1 MIFGKVLRTTRE
13 RDPNKAAL
21 AFGERQWSYAEL
33 DDLTDRVAAGLYAEG
48 VRRDDR
54 VALFMPNFPELV
66 FSYLA
71 CFKLGAI
78 AVPLN
83 HRYLQPEAKY
93 ALAHSGATTLVVH
106 VDKLADAIGL
116 PFDQLGIVR
125 RYLVTGTPAAAPRHA
140 PPAQAQ
146 TPFRLFDTLLAGH
159 PIAPQATFD
168 ERQLATI
175 MYTSGTTAKPK
186 GVVHSHE
193 TLWHCVQ
200 IQCSSMEYT
209 AEDVQL
215 ITTSACHC
223 AATYGQIFP
232 NIFAGGTAVML
243 DGPTPRQVVEAIVAH
258 RVTRCQMLPASLQDL
273 VEYLEQHPT
282 DLSSLRSFFAGGDVV
297 PLDTHTRFRAAVGID
312 VSEVCGMTEAIT
324 YSVNPPFGEKRL
336 GSIGKPVRETQV
348 RIADEH
354 GRELPI
360 DTLGEILIKSPS
372 NMVGYWNDTLHTAA
386 TMRDGWLASG
396 DLGRVDKDGYL
407 WFVGRKK
414 EIIIRGGSNISPLE
428 VEEVID
434 QHPAVHISGVVGMPE
449 PRLGQIVIAYVA
461 LRPDTSPRPSPD
473 ELRAFVA
480 ERIAAYKV
488 PERFFLLDALPLNA
502 SNKVDRQK
510 LHARVVA
517 DVQAASAAR

>member
-1 MIFGKVLRTTRE
+1 MIFGEVLRTTRQ
-13 RDPNKAAL
+13 RNPSKMAL
-21 AFGERQWSYAEL
+21 VFAERQWTYAEL
-33 DDLTDRVAAGLYAEG
+33 DDLTDGIAAGLYAAG

-54 VALFMPNFPELV
+54 VALFMPNCPELV

-83 HRYLQPEAKY
+83 HRYRQPEAEY
-93 ALAHSGATTLVVH
+93 VLRHSGSTTLVVH
-106 VDKLADAIGL
+106 VDKLADAIAL
-116 PFDQLGIVR
+116 PFDSLGIVR
-125 RYLVTGTPAAAPRHA
+125 RYLVSGRPAVGGSSATAPSEM
-140 PPAQAQ
+140 
-146 TPFRLFDTLLAGH
+146 PFRPFESLADGN
-159 PIAPQATFD
+159 PVSLVAATFD

-200 IQCSSMEYT
+200 IQTASMGFT

-232 NIFAGGTAVML
+232 NIFAGGTAVLL
-243 DGPTPRQVVEAIVAH
+243 DAPTPQQVVEAIVTH
-258 RVTRCQMLPASLQDL
+258 RVTRCQMLPASLQEL

-282 DLSSLRSFFAGGDVV
+282 NLSSLRSFFAGGDVV
-297 PLDTHTRFRAAVGID
+297 PLDAHARFRAAVGID
-312 VSEVCGMTEAIT
+312 VCEVCGMTEAIT
-324 YSVNPPFGEKRL
+324 YTVNPPFGQKRL
-336 GSIGKPVRETQV
+336 GSIGKPLRETQV

-354 GRELPI
+354 GRELPVGSQ
-360 DTLGEILIKSPS
+360 GEIWIKSPE
-372 NMVGYWNDTLHTAA
+372 NMVGYWNDTLHTSA
-386 TMRDGWLASG
+386 TLHDGWLASG
-396 DLGRVDKDGYL
+396 DLGRVDEDGYL

-414 EIIIRGGSNISPLE
+414 EIIVRGGSNISPLE

-434 QHPAVHISGVVGMPE
+434 QHPAVHISGVVGMPDKK
-449 PRLGQIVIAYVA
+449 LGQIVIAYVS
-461 LRPDTSPRPSPD
+461 LRPEAAPRPTPD
-473 ELRAFVA
+473 DLRSFVA
-480 ERIAAYKV
+480 GRIAAYKV
-488 PERFFLLDALPLNA
+488 PEQFFLLDALPLNA

-517 DVQAASAAR
+517 DAQAASA